1 MESETDLET
10 GGAPVDELDR
20 TLGLDG
26 RDSRVDV
33 LGNDVSTVEESAS
46 HVLALAG
53 VALDH
58 LRPESTSV
66 RSYARIKRG
75 KGTNLVRGLE
85 AREGELGGRVGL
97 VGRLGGGDDGRV
109 GREGEVNPGE
119 RNQLQSNPAYQS
131 RTLSTKEVEDSR
143 WSGTRS
149 SRR

>member
-1 MESETDLET
+1 MYLPWR
-10 GGAPVDELDR
+10 G
-20 TLGLDG
+20 
-26 RDSRVDV
+26 
-33 LGNDVSTVEESAS
+33 S
-46 HVLALAG
+46 HLTIYDQNRHQHG
-53 VALDH
+53 
-58 LRPESTSV
+58 TT
-66 RSYARIKRG
+66 RG
-75 KGTNLVRGLE
+75 SNEGKSTNLVGGLE

-131 RTLSTKEVEDSR
+131 RTLSAKEVEDAR